1 VPVCARWCA
10 AIGFAVCLTL
20 GVGCGRG
27 KDGGPQQVV
36 ERFVVASQSGDRAAV
51 HSMLGPRSRARLQEL
66 MVSAERV
73 SGRLALEPYGFLAVG
88 RAPPAWEMAGVRQLE
103 REDKRAVV
111 EVFSASGE
119 RHSVELVLDDGA
131 WKIELPGL

>member
-1 VPVCARWCA
+1 VSLRAQTCA
-10 AIGFAVCLTL
+10 AIGLVLCLVL
-20 GVGCGRG
+20 GTGCGRG

-36 ERFVVASQSGDRAAV
+36 ERFVVAAQSGDRAAV

-73 SGRLALEPYGFLAVG
+73 SGRLVLEPYGFLAVG

-103 REDKRAVV
+103 RDDTRAVV

-119 RHSVELVLDDGA
+119 RHSVELVLDDGS

>member
-1 VPVCARWCA
+1 MSFRAQWCA
-10 AIGFAVCLTL
+10 AIGLAVYLTL
-20 GVGCGRG
+20 GAGCGRG

-36 ERFVVASQSGDRAAV
+36 ERFVVAAQAGDRAAV
-51 HSMLGPRSRARLQEL
+51 HSMLGPRARARLQEL

-73 SGRLALEPYGFLAVG
+73 SGRLVLEPYDFLAVG

-103 REDKRAVV
+103 REDNRAVV

-119 RHSVELVLDDGA
+119 RHSVELVLDEGS